1 VVFKKKLGLQTD
13 DMVDIIDLR
22 VNPKEVDS
30 LVDGKKYYS
39 GYHMNKKH
47 WVTICLD
54 GSVPLDAVFCRIDE
68 SYVLAAEKKL
78 TKGTKVISFSKTQI
92 GKDCFMI
99 ELLACRLDHNDE
111 APNVELAQKLCDSM
125 DKKGI
130 QELVEGL
137 KSGEQAVA
145 NDCIKVLYEIGQ
157 RKPELIAD
165 FADDFIT
172 ALSGKNN
179 RVAWGSMTALTYIA
193 PLKPEGIFNRL
204 PKIITAYKKGSVIT
218 VDNSISV
225 FAQLCKANNNYQT
238 KIFPILLE
246 HLANCRAKEIPQHAE
261 RMAVCINSGNKEAF
275 IAALE
280 ARESELS
287 ESQNSRIL
295 KLKKSL

>member
-1 VVFKKKLGLQTD
+1 
-13 DMVDIIDLR
+13 MVDIIDLR

-30 LVDGKKYYS
+30 LVDGKKYFPD
-39 GYHMNKKH
+39 YHMNKKH

-54 GSVPLDAVFCRIDE
+54 GSVPLEEVFCRIDE

-78 TKGTKVISFSKTQI
+78 TKGTKDLSFSKTQI
-92 GKDCFMI
+92 GKDCLML
-99 ELLACRLDHNDE
+99 ELLACRLGRNDE
-111 APNVELAQKLCDSM
+111 APNIELAQKLCDSA
-125 DKKGI
+125 DKKGV
-130 QELVEGL
+130 QEIVEGL
-137 KSGEQAVA
+137 KSDEQAVA

-193 PLKPEGIFNRL
+193 PLKSEGIFNRL
-204 PKIITAYKKGSVIT
+204 HEIITAYRKGSVIT

-275 IAALE
+275 IATLD